1 MRINKAIIGACAASG
16 ALVLALAGCGSGG
29 SSSGSKSSDDSS
41 SAKQEQTAK
50 KADPKKE
57 ASVKVTI
64 DGAQMATDYEGNP
77 CVVVNYTFTNVSN
90 KEAQS
95 FTSSTYTEVYQN
107 GVQCDTAV
115 TDAADDNSLLTN
127 AQAGH
132 SVQVQEAYSVKDT
145 SDIEVKVYAVENIFD
160 GKTPLAEQKI
170 SLS

>member
-16 ALVLALAGCGSGG
+16 ALVLALAGCGSG
-29 SSSGSKSSDDSS
+29 SSASGSKSSDDSS

-64 DGAQMATDYEGNP
+64 DGAQMATDYDGNP

-90 KEAQS
+90 KDAQS

-145 SDIEVKVYAVENIFD
+145 SDIEVKVYAVENMFD
-160 GKTPLAEQKI
+160 GKKPLAEQKI

>member
-16 ALVLALAGCGSGG
+16 ALVLALAGCGSG
-29 SSSGSKSSDDSS
+29 SSASGSKSSDDSS

-64 DGAQMATDYEGNP
+64 DGAQMATDYDGNP

-90 KEAQS
+90 KDAQS

-107 GVQCDTAV
+107 
-115 TDAADDNSLLTN
+115 DAADGNSLITN
-127 AQAGH
+127 VQAGH

>member
-16 ALVLALAGCGSGG
+16 VLVLALAGCGSG
-29 SSSGSKSSDDSS
+29 SSASGSKSSDDSS

-90 KEAQS
+90 KDAQS
-95 FTSSTYTEVYQN
+95 FLSSAYAEVYQN
-107 GVQCDTAV
+107 GVQCDTAA
-115 TDAADDNSLLTN
+115 TDAVDGDSASTN
-127 AQAGH
+127 VQAGH
-132 SVQVQEAYSVKDT
+132 SVQLQEAYSVKDT
-145 SDIEVKVYAVENIFD
+145 SDIEVKVYAVENMFD
-160 GKTPLAEQKI
+160 GNTPLAEQKI